1 MLLNMREDE
10 FLYKLK
16 FFRCFFLVII
26 VLIVSVMTVMV
37 LEGLLSLFE
46 NQQVREATPNQ
57 YAFYRF
63 DSKLGWN
70 NEANSE
76 GIYKRWE
83 FEYAVKINSY
93 GMRYRNFAKDR
104 NPAIY
109 RVAVLGDSYTWGIGV
124 ADAERF
130 TEKVEDLA
138 NHKIEM
144 LNFGV
149 AGYGPIQY
157 YLRLD
162 EIIEYKPDMV
172 LIAFCLGNDFADN
185 VLWRRYGY
193 PKPYAERNSNGTLA
207 IKGYPLPNVGNFG
220 FHQFSNSAVLDW
232 LETHSA
238 IGRRILL
245 LVNNYEKSKNLKQQG
260 LVNFASSQKDIYDEN
275 ANSSSTVRE
284 AVLINEMILAKI
296 KERLDAAGI
305 KLVVMEVPTK
315 FEVGLEAG
323 LLAEKKANLRAHNA
337 LMSSLEKFSINKIE
351 LIDDITAAD
360 FWRTD
365 GHWRPSGHEKA
376 AGKIYDSLKLQ
387 QEVIGFLM
395 R

>member
-16 FFRCFFLVII
+16 FFRNFFLVII

-63 DSKLGWN
+63 DSQLGWN

-83 FEYAVKINSY
+83 FEYAVKINAY

-220 FHQFSNSAVLDW
+220 FHQFRNSAVLDW

-275 ANSSSTVRE
+275 ANASSTVRE

-376 AGKIYDSLKLQ
+376 AQKIYDSLKGQ

>member
-1 MLLNMREDE
+1 M
-10 FLYKLK
+10 YKLK
-16 FFRCFFLVII
+16 FFRNFILVII
-26 VLIVSVMTVMV
+26 VLIVIIMTVMV

-46 NQQVREATPNQ
+46 SQQVLESTPNQ

-63 DSKLGWN
+63 DSNLGWA
-70 NEANSE
+70 NESNSE
-76 GIYKRWE
+76 GIYKRRE

-93 GMRYRNFAKDR
+93 GMRYRNFPKDR
-104 NPAIY
+104 NPGIY
-109 RVAVLGDSYTWGIGV
+109 RVTVLGDSYTWGIGV
-124 ADAERF
+124 SDAERF

-138 NHKIEM
+138 RHKIEM

-193 PKPYAERNSNGTLA
+193 PKPYAERNSNGILE

-220 FHQFSNSAVLDW
+220 FHQFSNSVFLDW
-232 LETHSA
+232 IENHSA

-245 LVNNYEKSKNLKQQG
+245 LVNNYEKSKNIKQQG
-260 LVNFASSQKDIYDEN
+260 LVNFASSQKDIYDGD

-284 AVLINEMILAKI
+284 AILINEMILAKI
-296 KERLDAAGI
+296 KDRLDSAGI

-315 FEVGLEAG
+315 FEVGLEVG
-323 LLAEKKANLRAHNA
+323 LLEEKKVNLRAHNA
-337 LMSSLEKFSINKIE
+337 LMSSLEKFNINKIE

-360 FWRTD
+360 FWSTD
-365 GHWRPSGHEKA
+365 GHWKPSGHEKA
-376 AGKIYDSLKLQ
+376 AKKVYDSLKYMIL
-387 QEVIGFLM
+387 
-395 R
+395 

>member
-1 MLLNMREDE
+1 
-10 FLYKLK
+10 
-16 FFRCFFLVII
+16 
-26 VLIVSVMTVMV
+26 
-37 LEGLLSLFE
+37 
-46 NQQVREATPNQ
+46 
-57 YAFYRF
+57 
-63 DSKLGWN
+63 
-70 NEANSE
+70 
-76 GIYKRWE
+76 
-83 FEYAVKINSY
+83 
-93 GMRYRNFAKDR
+93 MRYRNFPKDR
-104 NPAIY
+104 NPGIY

-124 ADAERF
+124 SDAERF
-130 TEKVEDLA
+130 TEIVEDLA

-193 PKPYAERNSNGTLA
+193 PKPYAERNSNGILE

-220 FHQFSNSAVLDW
+220 FHQFSNSAFLDW
-232 LETHSA
+232 IETHSA

-245 LVNNYEKSKNLKQQG
+245 LVNNYEKSKNIKQQG
-260 LVNFASSQKDIYDEN
+260 LVNFASSQKDIYDGN

-284 AVLINEMILAKI
+284 AILINEMLLAKI
-296 KERLDAAGI
+296 KERLDSAGI

-323 LLAEKKANLRAHNA
+323 LLEEKKANLRAHNA
-337 LMSSLEKFSINKIE
+337 LMSSLEKLSINKIE

-360 FWRTD
+360 FWSTD

-376 AGKIYDSLKLQ
+376 AKKVYDYLKVQ
-387 QEVIGFLM
+387 
-395 R
+395 